1 MLRRVRRGPV
11 TFTPAI
17 LTDDERREVVY
28 ALVATDYPGWA
39 HIDGPVDLTRHRARR
54 LDILEALR
62 KLGVDPDAEGV
73 KPLPTNYRS

>member
-1 MLRRVRRGPV
+1 M
-11 TFTPAI
+11 TSPAI
-17 LTDDERREVVY
+17 FTESERREVVK
-28 ALVATDYPGWA
+28 ALVASANAQSRKLRNLMGKV
-39 HIDGPVDLTRHRARR
+39 GPVDLTRHRARR